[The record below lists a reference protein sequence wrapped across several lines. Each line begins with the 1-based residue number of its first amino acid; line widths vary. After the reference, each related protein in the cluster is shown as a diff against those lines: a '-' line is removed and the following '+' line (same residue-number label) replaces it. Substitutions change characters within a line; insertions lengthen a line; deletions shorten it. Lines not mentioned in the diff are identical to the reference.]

1 MSSPINR
8 SFMDSP
14 QRDNIILSPSK
25 NDIDFLHRKI
35 HRLEEDYSDAS
46 EELQKVKNRLRKA

>member
-8 SFMDSP
+8 SFGESP
-14 QRDNIILSPSK
+14 QRDSLMISPSK
-25 NDIDFLHRKI
+25 NDIDFLQLKI

-46 EELQKVKNRLRKA
+46 DELQKVKIRLRKA